1 MGRVRAKALQFQ
13 RMALA
18 VLQKRGN
25 TLNGILM
32 KARANAG
39 AEMGVQKRPQGHEQ
53 PQGLHQQQAQTRNE
67 GFCGH
72 SAILGRQMAGAFGA
86 HFRA

>member
-25 TLNGILM
+25 SLNGILM
-32 KARANAG
+32 KTRAHTRAV
-39 AEMGVQKRPQGHEQ
+39 MRVQKRPQGHEQ
-53 PQGLHQQQAQTRNE
+53 PQGLHQQQAQSRNE

-72 SAILGRQMAGAFGA
+72 SAILGRQMADAFGA